1 MIDIN
6 DYTDEKGRFDG
17 RYLLIRPLSTDGAT
31 ADVWLSLDLNTVAMT
46 DGDKIDQIARMS
58 DDEIEKLG
66 LMVAIKIY
74 RPQNALDIE
83 GEQRFR
89 DEYMIVF
96 NCHHAN
102 LIHPTNFS
110 ICKDTPYLV
119 LPYCKRGSSELLIG
133 NQFSDDDIW
142 KYIQDVASGLAY
154 LHALEPS
161 IVHQDVKPA
170 NVLLDDTGHYALTDF
185 GISAQRGGVH
195 GYYFDDEN
203 SGTMAYMAPER
214 FQKDAEPMAQSDIWG
229 FGATLCEI
237 ITGKV
242 PFGEDGG
249 QAQAEGKY
257 SLPSIPGVSADIQRL
272 IHDCLAQ
279 QPGDR
284 PSAQQI
290 ADAARARQ
298 YPLKTRKALWL
309 ALLALAVLTIG
320 GVVYYL
326 SHQESNPIVVPQVT
340 SEQQFNYAYRLIDNY
355 EPDSVLKGKVILD
368 SLSQLNFVPAQLELA
383 RTIGPEYI
391 EASTAKYDKR
401 KKMLHI
407 DTIHDK
413 MNQVWPKDQKL
424 VDRAISLY
432 QQILSQSDSVF
443 PTENFKAAFALT
455 QIYGSMH
462 YNPDGKYNQLIIPHY
477 DKAID
482 WANCSG
488 ETAMASKLIGYRKR
502 AQKDID
508 NFKK

>member
-6 DYTDEKGRFDG
+6 EYTDEKGRFDG

-31 ADVWLSLDLNTVAMT
+31 ADVWLSLDLNTVSMT
-46 DGDKIDQIARMS
+46 DEEKIDQIAHIS

-74 RPQNALDIE
+74 RPQNALDVE

-110 ICKDTPYLV
+110 ICKDTAYLV

-133 NQFSDDDIW
+133 NKFSDNDIW

-154 LHALEPS
+154 LHALEPP

-170 NVLLDDTGHYALTDF
+170 NVLLDDTDHFALTDF

-214 FQKDAEPMAQSDIWG
+214 FQKDAEPMVQSDIWG

-237 ITGKV
+237 LTGKV

-249 QAQAEGKY
+249 QAQVEGKY
-257 SLPSIPGVSADIQRL
+257 PIPSILGISADIQRL
-272 IHDCLAQ
+272 IHDCLAL

-298 YPLKTRKALWL
+298 YPLKSRRPLWL

-320 GVVYYL
+320 GIVYYVSHREDKPVVL
-326 SHQESNPIVVPQVT
+326 SQITP
-340 SEQQFNYAYRLIDNY
+340 EQQFNYAYRLLDNY
-355 EPDSVLKGKVILD
+355 EPDSVLKGKAILD
-368 SLSQLNFVPAQLELA
+368 SLSQLNYVPAQLELA
-383 RTIGPEYI
+383 RTLGPEYI
-391 EASTAKYDKR
+391 EASTSRYDKR
-401 KKMLHI
+401 KKMLQI
-407 DTIHDK
+407 DTIHDR
-413 MNQVWPKDQKL
+413 MNQVWPMEQKVVDQT
-424 VDRAISLY
+424 ISLY
-432 QQILSQSDSVF
+432 QQILNQSDSVF
-443 PTENFKAAFALT
+443 PVENMKAAFALT
-455 QIYGSMH
+455 QIYGSVH
-462 YNPDGKYNQLIIPHY
+462 YNPDGKYNNLIIPHY
-477 DKAID
+477 DKAIE
-482 WANCSG
+482 WAKCSG
-488 ETAMASKLIGYRKR
+488 DTAMASKLEVYKKR

-508 NFKK
+508 NF

>member
-6 DYTDEKGRFDG
+6 EYTDEKGRFDG

-31 ADVWLSLDLNTVAMT
+31 ADVWLSLDLNTVSMT

-133 NQFSDDDIW
+133 NKFSEEDIW

-154 LHALEPS
+154 LHALEPP

-249 QAQAEGKY
+249 QAQAEGKH
-257 SLPSIPGVSADIQRL
+257 SMPSIQGVSADIQHL

-284 PSAQQI
+284 PTAQRI
-290 ADAARARQ
+290 ADAARVRQ
-298 YPLKTRKALWL
+298 YPFKDHRSLWL

-320 GVVYYL
+320 GIVYFI
-326 SHQESNPIVVPQVT
+326 SQQESNPIVEPQIT
-340 SEQQFNYAYRLIDNY
+340 PEQQFNYAYRLIDNY
-355 EPDSVLKGKVILD
+355 EPDSVLKGKAILD
-368 SLSQLNFVPAQLELA
+368 SLSQLNYVPAQLELA
-383 RTIGPEYI
+383 RTIGPEMI
-391 EASTAKYDKR
+391 ESSSVKYDMR
-401 KKMLHI
+401 KVRLHI
-407 DTIHDK
+407 DTIHVGK
-413 MNQVWPKDQKL
+413 QVWPKDTSFEN
-424 VDRAISLY
+424 RSIALY
-432 QQILSQSDSVF
+432 KRILELSDSVF
-443 PTENFKAAFALT
+443 PKDNMNAAYALIRIHHH
-455 QIYGSMH
+455 QGNDEMALPY
-462 YNPDGKYNQLIIPHY
+462 Y
-477 DKAID
+477 DIAIG
-482 WANCSG
+482 WARLSG
-488 ETAMASKLIGYRKR
+488 DSSTTKILETKRKEAER
-502 AQKDID
+502 EFIKQK
-508 NFKK
+508 

>member
-96 NCHHAN
+96 NCHHTN

-154 LHALEPS
+154 LHSLEPP

-249 QAQAEGKY
+249 QAQAEGKHPM
-257 SLPSIPGVSADIQRL
+257 PSILGVNTDIQHL
-272 IHDCLAQ
+272 ILDCLAQ

-290 ADAARARQ
+290 VDAARARQ
-298 YPLKTRKALWL
+298 YPLKSRRPLWL
-309 ALLALAVLTIG
+309 ALLALAVLAIG
-320 GVVYYL
+320 GVVYYM
-326 SHQESNPIVVPQVT
+326 SHRDVKPVVASKVT

-355 EPDSVLKGKVILD
+355 EPDSVLKGKAILD

-391 EASTAKYDKR
+391 EASIAKYDKR

-432 QQILSQSDSVF
+432 QQILNQSDSVF
-443 PTENFKAAFALT
+443 STENFKAAFALT

-477 DKAID
+477 DKAIE

-488 ETAMASKLIGYRKR
+488 DTVIVSKLIHMRQR

-508 NFKK
+508 NF